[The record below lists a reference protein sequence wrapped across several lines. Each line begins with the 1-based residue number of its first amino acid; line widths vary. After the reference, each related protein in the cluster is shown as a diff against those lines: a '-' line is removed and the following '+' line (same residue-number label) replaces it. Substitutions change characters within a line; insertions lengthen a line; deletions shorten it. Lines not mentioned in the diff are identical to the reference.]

1 LQVTCDTRRVT
12 CDTRRVTCDTLRVI
26 CDIPRVICCHHMTC
40 DTLSSWHHRI
50 FPFLSFYHITR
61 KMSIRIFSRM
71 DSMLEQQND
80 KKWLVCVSEWL
91 LFFPSLIIFRMR
103 KYWLKAQI
111 FNKTIE
117 NDEYIV
123 WVVYSTRQEESI
135 NYILFFT
142 WRQSF
147 VIKYN
152 IKCTVKTICQAT
164 NKK

>member
-1 LQVTCDTRRVT
+1 
-12 CDTRRVTCDTLRVI
+12 
-26 CDIPRVICCHHMTC
+26 
-40 DTLSSWHHRI
+40 
-50 FPFLSFYHITR
+50 
-61 KMSIRIFSRM
+61 
-71 DSMLEQQND
+71 
-80 KKWLVCVSEWL
+80 
-91 LFFPSLIIFRMR
+91 MR